1 MALEGM
7 RESVTKSYGTGSKLI
22 IKGYNTEPTF
32 NIDGVKIWGK
42 TGTAQ
47 APRNDNVSEIL
58 AKKGR
63 HAWFVVLAS
72 SLGKSTPSVVV
83 VVLVEYGGSGGLVA
97 GPIANQALHALAA
110 EGYFK

>member
-7 RESVTKSYGTGSKLI
+7 RESVTKEYGTGSRLKI
-22 IKGYNTEPTF
+22 NGKYEPTF
-32 NIDGVKIWGK
+32 NVEGVRIWGK
-42 TGTAQ
+42 TGTAE
-47 APRNDNVSEIL
+47 APPYRIDNVSKSITD
-58 AKKGR
+58 GR

-72 SLGKSTPSVVV
+72 SLGKSTPSVVI
-83 VVLVEYGGSGGLVA
+83 VVLVEHGGSGGLVA

>member
-7 RESVTKSYGTGSKLI
+7 RESVTKEYGTGSRLKI
-22 IKGYNTEPTF
+22 NSKFEPTF
-32 NIDGVKIWGK
+32 NVEGVRIWGK
-42 TGTAQ
+42 TGTAE
-47 APRNDNVSEIL
+47 APPYRIDNVT
-58 AKKGR
+58 KKKGGR

-110 EGYFK
+110 EGYFQ

>member
-7 RESVTKSYGTGSKLI
+7 RDSVTKSYGTGSILNIDGKI
-22 IKGYNTEPTF
+22 EPTF
-32 NIDGVKIWGK
+32 NIDGVRIWGK

-47 APRNDNVSEIL
+47 APPYRIDNVSDTIEG
-58 AKKGR
+58 GR

-83 VVLVEYGGSGGLVA
+83 VVLVEHGGSGGLAA